1 MQKIIAMLMI
11 GLMLVGCGKCKDLIS
26 PSASVNDN
34 KPAANAAA
42 AAANAALTAQN
53 TKGWW
58 NWRLRQDGW
67 MSWISSKTIATASA
81 VLIVSVAGYHMLFNK
96 ASAASGGKGSPKGSP
111 AGGGGPATK

>member
-11 GLMLVGCGKCKDLIS
+11 GLMLAGCGKCKDLIS
-26 PSASVNDN
+26 PSAS
-34 KPAANAAA
+34 ANADLKSEEALKA
-42 AAANAALTAQN
+42 QNKVEPDANKDGAESSKAEN

-81 VLIVSVAGYHMLFNK
+81 VLVISVIGGYGLYK
-96 ASAASGGKGSPKGSP
+96 AKTP
-111 AGGGGPATK
+111 AGMPD

>member
-1 MQKIIAMLMI
+1 MLMI

-81 VLIVSVAGYHMLFNK
+81 VLIVSVAAGYHLLWK
-96 ASAASGGKGSPKGSP
+96 KTPAKKGTPGN
-111 AGGGGPATK
+111 T

>member
-81 VLIVSVAGYHMLFNK
+81 VLIVSVAAGYHLLWK
-96 ASAASGGKGSPKGSP
+96 KTPAKKGTPGN
-111 AGGGGPATK
+111 T

>member
-1 MQKIIAMLMI
+1 MLMI

-81 VLIVSVAGYHMLFNK
+81 VLIVSVAAGYHLLWK
-96 ASAASGGKGSPKGSP
+96 KTPAKKGTPGNTLPS
-111 AGGGGPATK
+111 

>member
-81 VLIVSVAGYHMLFNK
+81 VLIVSVAAGYHLLWK
-96 ASAASGGKGSPKGSP
+96 KTPAKKGTPGNTLPS
-111 AGGGGPATK
+111 

>member
-34 KPAANAAA
+34 KPAANA

-81 VLIVSVAGYHMLFNK
+81 VLIVSVAAGYYLWNK
-96 ASAASGGKGSPKGSP
+96 TPAKKGTPGN
-111 AGGGGPATK
+111 T